1 VPRRSAF
8 LLTPTKRVVSNLDL
22 RLCWHDD
29 EANKQALRI
38 REVQCPNCKARFLF
52 RRARV
57 PHFDSSGLE
66 SCTFNCK
73 FCRASLAGVIDP
85 YDGALLLSV
94 VVCAPAPGLHEAGT
108 GRYQRQHEPIYPEAW
123 SQSPKAP
130 AIPSSQSRLA
140 RGGGSEKIS
149 SAATSPLDQLR
160 GSADMQ
166 ALMDFTAGRGTHF
179 MTLGRSWSKGF
190 RAAFRRR
197 CASAGSGRAGPAK
210 SLDAHEYVS

>member
-1 VPRRSAF
+1 M
-8 LLTPTKRVVSNLDL
+8 TTK
-22 RLCWHDD
+22 
-29 EANKQALRI
+29 ANKQALRI

-57 PHFDSSGLE
+57 PHFYSSGLE

-160 GSADMQ
+160 GSAEVIAEKLDQ
-166 ALMDFTAGRGTHF
+166 LDQSTRVLEDKDLLVNEAQSQLGGTQLTVSGLLVVTVF
-179 MTLGRSWSKGF
+179 GMIAILGTLRHWF
-190 RAAFRRR
+190 
-197 CASAGSGRAGPAK
+197 
-210 SLDAHEYVS
+210 